1 MLCGSPARGPKVRLA
16 APSRCESDR
25 LILFQ
30 SLTLAD
36 QVKLRAWAAANGLT
50 THELQ
55 IGGFNVSSDEAHAN
69 VDFIDRSNPEW
80 GNLGTLYEAAIGAA
94 IRAGT
99 RLNVGGRLL
108 SVVPAEH
115 LLVMKLAAG
124 RQKDE
129 DDVKALLETTTLQ
142 IEVVRQLIRAHCG
155 PALVSRFE
163 ELLQRTGH
171 RQAKPKYRNS

>member
-36 QVKLRAWAAANGLT
+36 QVKLRAWATANGLT

-155 PALVSRFE
+155 PAIVSRFE